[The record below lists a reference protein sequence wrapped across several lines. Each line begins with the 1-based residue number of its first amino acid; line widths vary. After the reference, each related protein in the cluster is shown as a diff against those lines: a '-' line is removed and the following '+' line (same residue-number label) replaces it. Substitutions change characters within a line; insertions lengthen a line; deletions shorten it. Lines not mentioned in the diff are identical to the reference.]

1 MDQEPMPARG
11 PDFRP
16 ALLESFEQDSGCQNG
31 NSIPLRLHGDA
42 GALLQLVAAA
52 EAVAEAEAE
61 ARSGRS
67 ARMSMDRLRCRT
79 ATVERHGV
87 VVIERRAQRDRFMA
101 RANDGEAGPFDV
113 QGGHGGDGDAD

>member
-1 MDQEPMPARG
+1 MDQETMPARG
-11 PDFRP
+11 PDFQP
-16 ALLESFEQDSGCQNG
+16 ALLESFEQHSDCQNG
-31 NSIPLRLHGDA
+31 NGIPLRLHGDA

-79 ATVERHGV
+79 ATAELHRVM
-87 VVIERRAQRDRFMA
+87 VIERCAQRDRFMV
-101 RANDGEAGPFDV
+101 RSNDGEAGPSDV
-113 QGGHGGDGDAD
+113 QGEHGGDGDAE